1 MNKDVGGSAP
11 NKAEAATSR
20 RAGDRP
26 ARDDGKRRRRRAR
39 RTRRVVAL
47 AVMATLVLALVG
59 MGLSAMF
66 TKHPETTV
74 QLFPMKYE
82 AEIRSNAAEN
92 GLDPAL
98 PAAVILAESSYMP
111 DAVSDA
117 NAQGLMQLLPSTA
130 EWVAGKCDEVYQEN
144 SLFDPNTN
152 IQYGCWYLGYLT
164 RRFNGDLTCAVA
176 AYHAG
181 QGTVDKWLANPEY
194 SADGATLRQIPSAT
208 TETYVKRVLKYYE
221 KYRELYAPEAL

>member
-1 MNKDVGGSAP
+1 MNKDVDSPAL
-11 NKAEAATSR
+11 NKAEAAPSG
-20 RAGDRP
+20 RAVNRP
-26 ARDDGKRRRRRAR
+26 ARDEGKRRRRRAR
-39 RTRRVVAL
+39 RTRRVVAV

-59 MGLSAMF
+59 VGLSAMF
-66 TKHPETTV
+66 AKHPETTV

-82 AEIRSNAAEN
+82 AEIRANAAEN

-98 PAAVILAESSYMP
+98 PAAVILAESSYLP

-130 EWVAGKCDEVYQEN
+130 EWVAGKCDEVYREG

-164 RRFNGDLTCAVA
+164 RRFDGNLTCAVA

-181 QGTVDKWLANPEY
+181 QGTVDGWLANPEY
-194 SADGATLRQIPSAT
+194 SADGATLRQIPSAA

-221 KYRELYAPEAL
+221 KYKELYAPQAL